1 MPTRLR
7 QLSLTLHVM
16 RLTSSIS
23 LATAAAALAVLCA
36 AAPAAASDAAA
47 TRAYVQADYR
57 LVSYAG
63 ARVAQAER
71 APGALLADVRSECPL
86 AAAGSPQDAQSTEL
100 SNEVLGA
107 MVIAAYRPAL
117 PAIRSF
123 LASVA
128 PLRWSSASLTREVR
142 DYAGA
147 LRTLAALPAPA
158 PCADVRAWADGG
170 FGSAPAR
177 TAAFDGRFLGSWAP
191 IGRLFGGLAG
201 GESASARA
209 LAARA
214 RTVEARLAEAEVKA
228 IETWGSIMNALEL
241 SP

>member
-1 MPTRLR
+1 VPTRLR
-7 QLSLTLHVM
+7 QLSLTLQVM
-16 RLTSSIS
+16 RVRSSIC
-23 LATAAAALAVLCA
+23 LAAVAALGLLCA
-36 AAPAAASDAAA
+36 AAPALASDAAA
-47 TRAYVQADYR
+47 TQSYLQADYR

-71 APGALLADVRSECPL
+71 APGVLLAGVRSECPL
-86 AAAGSPQDAQSTEL
+86 AAAGSPQDTQSTEL
-100 SNEVLGA
+100 SNEVVGA
-107 MVIAAYRPAL
+107 MVIASYRPAL

-123 LASVA
+123 VSSVA

-142 DYAGA
+142 AYAGA

-158 PCADVRAWADGG
+158 LCADVRAWAAGG
-170 FGSAPAR
+170 FGSPPAR
-177 TAAFDGRFLGSWAP
+177 TAAFDARFLGSWAP
-191 IGRLFGGLAG
+191 IGRLFEGLTR
-201 GESASARA
+201 GESSSGRA

-214 RTVEARLAEAEVKA
+214 ATVEARLAEAEVKA